1 MFIIKF
7 TDEAKED
14 FRYFSKAH
22 QKLIL
27 NEIEKQLTYQP
38 QIETR
43 NRKPLRENP
52 VASHEL
58 RIDRIR
64 VFYNIYEEE
73 GVVDIVAV
81 GWKKHN
87 ELYIK
92 GKKVKL

>member
-7 TDEAKED
+7 TDDAKDD

-43 NRKPLRENP
+43 NRKQL
-52 VASHEL
+52 V
-58 RIDRIR
+58 
-64 VFYNIYEEE
+64 E
-73 GVVDIVAV
+73 GIQ
-81 GWKKHN
+81 
-87 ELYIK
+87 
-92 GKKVKL
+92 